1 LFSFSD
7 IDECQ
12 NPGSCG
18 LNALCQ
24 NTPGNYTC
32 ACPNGYGGNPY
43 DGVNI
48 TIFSYLFWRIIDQE
62 IKQFSYMYNYLQCA
76 DIDECELGNACG
88 AGSICT
94 NTDGGYKCS
103 CPPGFNGD
111 PKVACVDV
119 DECAPTPP
127 GVKATPACG
136 RSAICDNLP
145 GTFRCQCP
153 PGFKGDPKIA
163 CQGFFEIF
171 VFKSSFFSFS

>member
-1 LFSFSD
+1 M
-7 IDECQ
+7 
-12 NPGSCG
+12 
-18 LNALCQ
+18 
-24 NTPGNYTC
+24 T
-32 ACPNGYGGNPY
+32 
-43 DGVNI
+43 V
-48 TIFSYLFWRIIDQE
+48 
-62 IKQFSYMYNYLQCA
+62 QCA

-88 AGSICT
+88 TGSICT

-103 CPPGFNGD
+103 CPTGFNGD

-163 CQGFFEIF
+163 CQGFFEFFFLNHHFSPSHNLTHKKPSNLKNEKTKMAIIIIMHGGVKKKKKIRKKKNAMLF
-171 VFKSSFFSFS
+171 TKSVTASHRRHQFSR